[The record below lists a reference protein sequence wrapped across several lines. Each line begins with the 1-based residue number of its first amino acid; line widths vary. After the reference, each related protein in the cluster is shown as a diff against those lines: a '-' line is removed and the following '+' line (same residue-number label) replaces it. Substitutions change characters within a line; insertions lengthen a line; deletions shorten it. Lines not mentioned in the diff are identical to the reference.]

1 MGDIKL
7 PLSPSALVEALN
19 PALEEIGREIE
30 EVLQQYGQVVPQSVL
45 KAYLQ
50 LKDHYARQIE
60 SGML

>member
-1 MGDIKL
+1 MKDFE
-7 PLSPSALVEALN
+7 VC
-19 PALEEIGREIE
+19 EIGTIREIQLSRALAREIE